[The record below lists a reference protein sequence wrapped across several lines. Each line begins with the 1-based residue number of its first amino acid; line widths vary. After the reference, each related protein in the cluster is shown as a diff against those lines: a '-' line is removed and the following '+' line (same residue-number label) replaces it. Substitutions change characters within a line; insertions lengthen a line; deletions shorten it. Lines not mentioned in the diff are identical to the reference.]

1 MQGMSK
7 MHKPEAVFRIRGN
20 KIFWG
25 PGLME
30 LLAKVDETGSVKAA
44 SKEMYMSYAKARR
57 LIALA
62 ESELGYSLTAPSRGG
77 ASRGGTALTEEGR
90 KYLENCSSIQNEL
103 QTRCEEL
110 YKRYFQ
116 KNDDV

>member
-1 MQGMSK
+1 MSK

-30 LLAKVDETGSVKAA
+30 LLEKVDETGSVKAA
-44 SKEMYMSYAKARR
+44 SKEMYISYAKARR

-62 ESELGYSLTAPSRGG
+62 ESELGYRLTKPSRGG
-77 ASRGGTALTEEGR
+77 ASRGGTVLTEEG
-90 KYLENCSSIQNEL
+90 KEYLKNCSLIQKEV
-103 QTRCEEL
+103 QDHCEEL
-110 YKRYFQ
+110 YRRYFQ
-116 KNDDV
+116 SSENI